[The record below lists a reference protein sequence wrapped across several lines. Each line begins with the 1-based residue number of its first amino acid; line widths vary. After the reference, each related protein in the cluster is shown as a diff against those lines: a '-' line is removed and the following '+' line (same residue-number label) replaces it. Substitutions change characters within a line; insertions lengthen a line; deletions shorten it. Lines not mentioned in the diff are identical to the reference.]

1 MWFFADLLLLLV
13 GIAVAGFLIKLFVSL
28 RVASK
33 APVWQELGDK
43 EPGDTNSIQAAAGIR
58 TEQISLDAD
67 APDQKCVGQS
77 FPEYLGQDTHVAS
90 GTVR

>member
-1 MWFFADLLLLLV
+1 MWFLADLLLLLA

-28 RVASK
+28 RVVSK
-33 APVWQELGDK
+33 APVWQEFGQK
-43 EPGDTNSIQAAAGIR
+43 EPGDTNSTQAAAGIR

-67 APDQKCVGQS
+67 AQDQKPVEQS
-77 FPEYLGQDTHVAS
+77 CPEYLGEDAHVAS